1 MRGQGYFLVL
11 QISGTR
17 ICKRI
22 WKLGCACA
30 FWPGVSQL
38 VREIWG

>member
-1 MRGQGYFLVL
+1 VRGQGFFLVL

-17 ICKRI
+17 ICK

-30 FWPGVSQL
+30 FWPGVSQF
-38 VREIWG
+38 VIEI